1 MYNIHNDT
9 CFELQIVQTS
19 CLTVALWCT
28 FLYLKIIACIM
39 VIDTTLAYLIP
50 YIRHVKQGDLDP
62 SVRGLRPPATQCY
75 TSWPG
80 AEYVKCTMSLFL
92 SQAKIFHQNINT
104 DTLIVD
110 SRQRVMW

>member
-39 VIDTTLAYLIP
+39 VIDTTPAYLIP

-62 SVRGLRPPATQCY
+62 SVRGLRDHKLHNVTQVGREQ
-75 TSWPG
+75 S
-80 AEYVKCTMSLFL
+80 ML
-92 SQAKIFHQNINT
+92 SAPCPFFCHKPRYFIR
-104 DTLIVD
+104 TLTLTL
-110 SRQRVMW
+110 